1 MPAYDCG
8 DEECTECGRAF
19 GPDRRK
25 AIENYKRR
33 EAFYATLPQPSQE
46 SNYGKDQILV
56 VGRSAMVLRSRR

>member
-8 DEECTECGRAF
+8 SDECEECQRAF

-33 EAFYATLPQPSQE
+33 EAFYATLEAKQAKRE
-46 SNYGKDQILV
+46 AV
-56 VGRSAMVLRSRR
+56 A